1 MLTVYIIDDDADV
14 RTSLSRFLRSLG
26 FAVETFAS
34 ASDYLDSEPPAHP
47 ACLLLDLHMPGMTGL
62 ELLIRLTGSERN
74 LPAIVMTGG
83 ADDETE
89 RRALCAG
96 ALAILRKPLE
106 LRALLEAFTA
116 RWPVTS
122 ASPCSSRSSGGRS
135 ESEPPPALTCCGTMS
150 IWDS

>member
-74 LPAIVMTGG
+74 LPAIVVTGG

-89 RRALCAG
+89 RRAL
-96 ALAILRKPLE
+96 
-106 LRALLEAFTA
+106 
-116 RWPVTS
+116 
-122 ASPCSSRSSGGRS
+122 
-135 ESEPPPALTCCGTMS
+135 
-150 IWDS
+150 